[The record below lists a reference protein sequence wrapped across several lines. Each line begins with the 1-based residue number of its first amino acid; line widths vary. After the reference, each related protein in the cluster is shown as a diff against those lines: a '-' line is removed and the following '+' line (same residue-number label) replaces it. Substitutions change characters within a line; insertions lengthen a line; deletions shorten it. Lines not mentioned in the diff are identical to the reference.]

1 MSGQQ
6 HLSEQLIFVN
16 STCPAPDAH
25 IKQLF
30 TCDGK
35 AVTQGSASAQETQ
48 NGHHHQ
54 IQMQEAQA
62 APSSSQQAACPT
74 EKKEIFFNTL
84 QQQKHMAKANVFL
97 KNGQAR
103 LACKISLTSRCV
115 FHLESGQ

>member
-74 EKKEIFFNTL
+74 EKKEIFLIHYNSKNTWPR
-84 QQQKHMAKANVFL
+84 QTYF
-97 KNGQAR
+97 
-103 LACKISLTSRCV
+103 
-115 FHLESGQ
+115 